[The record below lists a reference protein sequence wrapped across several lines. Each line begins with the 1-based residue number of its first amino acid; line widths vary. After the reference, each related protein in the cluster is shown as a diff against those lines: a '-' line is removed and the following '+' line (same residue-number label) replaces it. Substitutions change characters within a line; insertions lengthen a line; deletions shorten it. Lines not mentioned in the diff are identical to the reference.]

1 MRFSA
6 PVPINPQWEMKP
18 FSCGDSRLDDWLKES
33 AADAETRTVKSFVVF
48 ADGRVIAY
56 YTLAAGN
63 LVLPALDGTL
73 PNPLPAMIL
82 ARLAVDQTYQR
93 HGLGAS
99 LLRDALLRC
108 LQVRRVLDIRLIL
121 ALAIGQQHGFLG
133 RYGFQPIPEV
143 PHASFLPIDTILQ
156 ACGVGEGDRGS
167 ATSGVETAPPP
178 LPYSAAAD
186 SIADGTA
193 TLGR

>member
-1 MRFSA
+1 MRYSA
-6 PVPINPQWEMKP
+6 PVPINPQWEIKP
-18 FSCGDSRLDDWLKES
+18 FSCGDSALDDWLKES
-33 AADAETRTVKSFVVF
+33 AADAETRTVKSFVVL
-48 ADGRVIAY
+48 AEQRVIAY
-56 YTLAAGN
+56 YTLAAGSV
-63 LVLPALDGTL
+63 VLPALDGTL
-73 PNPLPAMIL
+73 LNPVPAMIL
-82 ARLAVDQTYQR
+82 ARLAVDQTFQR
-93 HGLGAS
+93 QGLGAS

-121 ALAIGQQHGFLG
+121 ALAIGRQRGFLA

-143 PHASFLPIDTILQ
+143 PHASFLPIDTSLQ
-156 ACGVGEGDRGS
+156 AFVVSEGDRGS

-193 TLGR
+193 TMGR